1 MLSLCIFPF
10 HKSQDTLLH
19 PGLNH
24 QIQNS
29 LFTEVPHVTRAPW
42 GGFDWQPGSGSADLN
57 WSALVNHIGIHMLP
71 ATQPT
76 LIGHAQYIKPRPSQF
91 SVPRVPLCTHGN
103 GQIFGCNIFINQHCF
118 IRTESP
124 AQNHYHIVS
133 FSGFVVWPKWQKI
146 GKITRYFLE
155 TNQVIIVQISGW
167 QATFCMLKYRWKTA
181 QSTDFKLTDD
191 L

>member
-19 PGLNH
+19 PGLNY
-24 QIQNS
+24 QIQNT

-57 WSALVNHIGIHMLP
+57 WSALVNHIGIHPLP

-76 LIGHAQYIKPRPSQF
+76 LIGPRPSQF

-103 GQIFGCNIFINQHCF
+103 GKIFGCNILLIKIVSLEQ
-118 IRTESP
+118 SP
-124 AQNHYHIVS
+124 AQNHYHRVS
-133 FSGFVVWPKWQKI
+133 FSGVVVWPKWQKI
-146 GKITRYFLE
+146 GKITRYFLG
-155 TNQVIIVQISGW
+155 TNQVIIVQISVDK
-167 QATFCMLKYRWKTA
+167 QHFVCLNIKTVPAKNSLKN
-181 QSTDFKLTDD
+181 KLPS
-191 L
+191 LKL